1 MSIRD
6 NGAQVE
12 ELNYTT
18 VDASTIRIDSWKAAT
33 STATM
38 KAPPAPIAS
47 PEPIRVEEGNLL
59 VVDKGVIRRGKTD
72 YLWNEPAFAA
82 KKSRDRSGQVM
93 RKFAQIMEQQRLS
106 LNEQWPLDLKQAIK
120 LSDGELTAEMLV
132 SATNTAL
139 PNHYLYVRPSPT
151 GKSTQPL
158 ILENPE
164 LNKGAGSMVVYCDH
178 HVGWVDGDALWK
190 EATRLAAL
198 PKSRKDGID
207 LSDWTVPTSKP

>member
-1 MSIRD
+1 M
-6 NGAQVE
+6 
-12 ELNYTT
+12 
-18 VDASTIRIDSWKAAT
+18 
-33 STATM
+33 
-38 KAPPAPIAS
+38 AP
-47 PEPIRVEEGNLL
+47 PEPIRAEEGNLL

-82 KKSRDRSGQVM
+82 KKSRDNSGQVM
-93 RKFAQIMEQQRLS
+93 RKFALIMDQQRMS
-106 LNEQWPLDLKQAIK
+106 LNEQWPADFKHAIK
-120 LSDGELTAEMLV
+120 LSDGELSAEMLV

-139 PNHYLYVRPSPT
+139 PIHYLYVRPSST
-151 GKSTQPL
+151 GKSTQPM

-164 LNKGAGSMVVYCDH
+164 LNKGAGSVVVYCDC

-207 LSDWTVPTSKP
+207 LSDWTVPTYKP